1 MQFEDSFKDL
11 GNPIRVSDN
20 WRCPWGYGITDHVAP
35 IFKNIL
41 AENFM
46 SLSGATFTT
55 NDVKADHVRWWEH
68 RKQLNNYLANTLK

>member
-1 MQFEDSFKDL
+1 MQFEDSFKGL

-20 WRCPWGYGITDHVAP
+20 WRCPWSYGITDYVAP

-46 SLSGATFTT
+46 SLSGATFTA
-55 NDVKADHVRWWEH
+55 NDVKADRVRWWAH